1 MKPITFLGDSLDQ
14 LRDFPQG
21 VRREAGFQLDRVQRG
36 LMPENWKP
44 VKTVG
49 KGVNEIRVRDEA
61 GAYRVVYLATFPEAV
76 YVLHAFQKKT
86 QTTAKTDVELAQNR
100 LQSLIRSRK

>member
-1 MKPITFLGDSLDQ
+1 VKPITFLGDSLDKVK
-14 LRDFPQG
+14 DFPQG
-21 VRREAGFQLDRVQRG
+21 ARRETGFQLDRVQRG

-61 GAYRVVYLATFPEAV
+61 GAYRVIYLVTFPEAV

-86 QTTAKTDVELAQNR
+86 QITAQMDLELARTR

>member
-1 MKPITFLGDSLDQ
+1 VKPITFLGDSLD
-14 LRDFPQG
+14 RVKHFPQSA
-21 VRREAGFQLDRVQRG
+21 RREAGFQLDRVQRG

-44 VKTVG
+44 LKTVG

-61 GAYRVVYLATFPEAV
+61 GAYRVIYVATFPEAV

-86 QTTAKTDVELAQNR
+86 QTTAQMDLELARTR

>member
-1 MKPITFLGDSLDQ
+1 
-14 LRDFPQG
+14 
-21 VRREAGFQLDRVQRG
+21 
-36 LMPENWKP
+36 MPENWKS

-49 KGVNEIRVRDEA
+49 QGVTEIRVRDES
-61 GAYRVVYLATFPEAV
+61 GAYRVIYLATFPEAV

-86 QTTAKTDVELAQNR
+86 QKTAKTDLELARAR

>member
-1 MKPITFLGDSLDQ
+1 MKPITFLGDSLGK
-14 LRDFPQG
+14 LKDFPQG
-21 VRREAGFQLDRVQRG
+21 ARREAGFQLDRVQRG

-61 GAYRVVYLATFPEAV
+61 GAYRVIYLATFPEAV
-76 YVLHAFQKKT
+76 
-86 QTTAKTDVELAQNR
+86 
-100 LQSLIRSRK
+100 